1 MIRLLMPPRPW
12 QVIAPAIWRKLGDA
26 HFVVSKWIR
35 GAPVIVS

>member
-12 QVIAPAIWRKLGDA
+12 LVIAPAIWQKLDDL
-26 HFVVSKWIR
+26 HFVVSKWTH